1 MAIHVIITITIIYE
15 QGDVMENIEMNRK
28 AVATLASWDPF
39 NIGDDNYETE
49 TADVV
54 AALQGID
61 DPSALAKVIQSVY
74 EHSFEEWIP
83 FEKCVE
89 ISYKLIGIKFEA
101 KCII

>member
-1 MAIHVIITITIIYE
+1 
-15 QGDVMENIEMNRK
+15 MNK
-28 AVATLASWDPF
+28 AAMKVLEEWDPF
-39 NIGDDNYETE
+39 NIGEDSYETE

-61 DPSALAKVIQSVY
+61 DPSQLAKVIQQVY

-89 ISYKLIGIKFEA
+89 ISYKLIAIKFEA
-101 KCII
+101 KCIV

>member
-1 MAIHVIITITIIYE
+1 
-15 QGDVMENIEMNRK
+15 MENIEMNQK
-28 AVATLASWDPF
+28 AVATLAAWDPF
-39 NIGDDNYETE
+39 QVGIENYDTE

-54 AALQGID
+54 AALQSID
-61 DPSALAKVIQSVY
+61 DPSELAKVIQTVY